1 VLKMHGYDIAVIGAG
16 PAGATLARLLNARYK
31 VLLIDKRKLDTPY
44 CSGDINKCCGGLL
57 APDAQKVLARL
68 GLGLPEHVL
77 VGQQLF
83 MVRTIDLQNSQERFY
98 QRHYL
103 NLDREKFDRWL
114 VSLVPERVDRC
125 FNHYFRSMERTGQG
139 YKLKLSNQGREFT
152 VPAKVVI
159 GADGAGSQ
167 IRKTC
172 FPEIASPRK
181 YIAIQ
186 EWFEVPEE
194 LPYLSAVFDDEITDF
209 YAWTISKDNYL
220 LIGAALNSGEQAGA
234 KFRLLK
240 DKLRAYGFKFGEPV
254 KKEGAIILRPQ
265 RVKDIYPGRE
275 GIALVGEAAGWISPS
290 SAEGISYAVN
300 SAYLLAKSLDYD
312 LDNFLH
318 YYDNYTAAMRRNIL
332 IKNMKS
338 PFMYNRSL
346 RRLVMATGLQS
357 LEVYK
362 M

>member
-1 VLKMHGYDIAVIGAG
+1 
-16 PAGATLARLLNARYK
+16 
-31 VLLIDKRKLDTPY
+31 
-44 CSGDINKCCGGLL
+44 
-57 APDAQKVLARL
+57 
-68 GLGLPEHVL
+68 
-77 VGQQLF
+77 
-83 MVRTIDLQNSQERFY
+83 
-98 QRHYL
+98 
-103 NLDREKFDRWL
+103 
-114 VSLVPERVDRC
+114 
-125 FNHYFRSMERTGQG
+125 MERTGQG
-139 YKLKLSNQGREFT
+139 FKLKLGSQGREFT
-152 VPAKVVI
+152 VTAKVVI

-172 FPEIASPRK
+172 FPEIPSPRK

-186 EWFEVPEE
+186 EWFEVPGE
-194 LPYLSAVFDDEITDF
+194 LPYLSAVFDEEITDF

-220 LIGAALNSGEQAGA
+220 LIGAALNPGEQAGV

-300 SAYLLAKSLDYD
+300 SAYLLAKSLDHD
-312 LDNFLH
+312 LGNFLH

-346 RRLVMATGLQS
+346 RRLVMTTGLQS